1 MRMDMNKTVKDIV
14 AEVPASTRI
23 FKRMG
28 IDCCYGGEK
37 ALQDACNDASVP
49 VEEVLRLLEGAED
62 MEAAKSLPVDG
73 NRDAPAN
80 ILAVIS
86 ETSERQTVCRILD
99 EAGQK
104 AIFASTIHEA
114 RDVLLYKPMHL
125 VICSAQLQDGTFRE
139 LLSLIPKPF
148 EGMVILCSGSC
159 PSGVRIDALDLGIL
173 DYVSYPLQ
181 PEEVQWVIRGALV
194 RSLERKAG
202 IAPAQGH
209 SRSGN

>member
-1 MRMDMNKTVKDIV
+1 VD
-14 AEVPASTRI
+14 EVI
-23 FKRMG
+23 
-28 IDCCYGGEK
+28 
-37 ALQDACNDASVP
+37 
-49 VEEVLRLLEGAED
+49 RLLEAAEGLD
-62 MEAAKSLPVDG
+62 TMKSLPVDE
-73 NRDAPAN
+73 NRPTPVN

-86 ETSERQTVCRILD
+86 EIGDRQMVCRILD
-99 EAGQK
+99 DAGLK
-104 AIFASTIHEA
+104 PTFASTIHEA

-148 EGMVILCSGSC
+148 EGMVILCSGTC

-173 DYVSYPLQ
+173 DYVNYPLQ

-209 SRSGN
+209 SRSAN